1 MIENI
6 ALLVLTLVLAGL
18 FLLIFGMRAQR
29 GGAVALQQTR
39 LRANRELY
47 QQRQQEL
54 ADEVA
59 EGVLSEASL
68 RTAKLDLDRRFLAE
82 NQELEQ
88 AVEAQKPIN
97 LTWLVVPFLLIAG
110 AIYWLFGSWH
120 LQAQADAALAQLPEL
135 GARAL
140 QNDQAQLTPEELDTF
155 ALGLRQ
161 KLARQ
166 PGDAVAWLV
175 YGRVMLAQGQ
185 LEQAIAA
192 MEKSYRLDSNRLG
205 TLLSYSKLLVQT
217 GDSQYLPQA
226 ARMLA
231 KVLAQQPN
239 NVDALS
245 LVGFVAFEQGDW
257 DAASAAW
264 TQLLGQLSA
273 TDPRREVI
281 ATALADVQQR
291 ALAGE
296 VRLQVTVAL
305 APELQAQVPANA
317 TLFVYVRDPSGMAM
331 PAAVKRQAYRA
342 EQAEVVVQ
350 LSNADAMLADYKLSD
365 LAQWQ
370 VYARI
375 SADDKIDAEAGD
387 LQGSSPVL
395 ESQSQAIRV
404 LVNEILN

>member
-29 GGAVALQQTR
+29 GGTVALQQTR

-54 ADEVA
+54 AQEVA

-82 NQELEQ
+82 NKELEQ
-88 AVEAQKPIN
+88 AVEAQKPVN
-97 LTWLVVPFLLIAG
+97 LTWLVVPFLVIAG
-110 AIYWLFGSWH
+110 GIYWAFGSWH
-120 LQAQADAALAQLPEL
+120 LQAQADAALQQLPEL

-192 MEKSYRLDSNRLG
+192 MEKSYRLDPKRLG
-205 TLLSYSKLLVQT
+205 TLLSYSQLLVQT
-217 GDSQYLPQA
+217 GDPQYLPQA

-231 KVLAQQPN
+231 NVLAQQPN
-239 NVDALS
+239 NIDALS

-257 DAASAAW
+257 DAAAAAW
-264 TQLLGQLSA
+264 TQLLGQLA
-273 TDPRREVI
+273 VTDPRREVI
-281 ATALADVQQR
+281 ATALADAQQR
-291 ALAGE
+291 ATAGE

-305 APELQAQVPANA
+305 APELQTQVPANA

-331 PAAVKRQAYRA
+331 PAAVKRQAYNA
-342 EQAEVVVQ
+342 EGGEVVVQ
-350 LSNADAMLADYKLSD
+350 LANEDAMLADYKLSD

-404 LVNEILN
+404 LVNETLN